1 MSERLVTIFGGTGF
15 LGRHLV
21 ERLRAEAWAVRVAV
35 RQPER
40 AVGAQTDLGL
50 SPLTW
55 VATDVRDPA
64 AVARAL
70 EGASAAINAVG
81 HYREQAGATFDAVHV
96 AGARTV
102 AGAAAAV
109 GVERLI
115 HVSGIGAD
123 KASSSS
129 YVRARAVGEAAVRA
143 TFAGATIL
151 RPSVLFGPGDAFIG
165 ALDALARVTPVLP
178 LFGAG
183 DTRLQPVFVG
193 DVAAAAA
200 RALATPGSTGRL
212 YELGG
217 PRVYTY
223 RELLKLLLARSGR
236 RRLLLPVPFVLWRAL
251 AAAAELLPR
260 PPVSEAQ
267 VTLMSRDNLV
277 APEAR
282 GLADL
287 AITPTALESILP
299 GGSATG
305 EGR

>member
-1 MSERLVTIFGGTGF
+1 MSERLVTVFGGTGF

-35 RQPER
+35 RHPDSLASRQ
-40 AVGAQTDLGL
+40 ADVGPA
-50 SPLTW
+50 PLTA
-55 VATDVRDPA
+55 VSADVRDPA

-81 HYREQAGATFDAVHV
+81 HYRERGGATFEAVHV
-96 AGARTV
+96 AGAGTV
-102 AGAAAAV
+102 AGAAAEA

-123 KASSSS
+123 ETSPSS
-129 YVRARAVGEAAVRA
+129 YVRARAAGEAAVTA
-143 TFAGATIL
+143 AFAGATIL

-165 ALDALARVTPVLP
+165 ALDALARATPVLP

-183 DTRLQPVFVG
+183 DTRLQPVFAG

-200 RALATPGSTGRL
+200 RALARPVSAGRL

-223 RELLKLLLARSGR
+223 RELLELLLSRTGR

-251 AAAAELLPR
+251 AAVAGLLPR

-267 VTLMSRDNLV
+267 VTLMSHDNV
-277 APEAR
+277 AAPEAR
-282 GLADL
+282 GFADL
-287 AITPTALESILP
+287 AITPRALESVLP
-299 GGSATG
+299 GEP
-305 EGR
+305 EG

>member
-1 MSERLVTIFGGTGF
+1 MSERLVTVFGGTGF

-21 ERLRAEAWAVRVAV
+21 ERLHAEAWAVRVAV
-35 RQPER
+35 RHPER
-40 AVGAQTDLGL
+40 AADRHTDGRAP
-50 SPLTW
+50 PLTEMS
-55 VATDVRDPA
+55 ADVRDPA

-81 HYREQAGATFDAVHV
+81 HYREQGGATFEAVHV
-96 AGARTV
+96 AGARNV
-102 AGAAAAV
+102 AGAAADA

-123 KASSSS
+123 QASSSS
-129 YVRARAVGEAAVRA
+129 YVRARAAGEAAVRVA
-143 TFAGATIL
+143 FAGATIF
-151 RPSVLFGPGDAFIG
+151 RPSVLFGSGDAFIG
-165 ALDALARVTPVLP
+165 ALDALARLTPVLP

-200 RALATPGSTGRL
+200 RALTASAAAGRL

-223 RELLKLLLARSGR
+223 RELLELLLAQSGR

-251 AAAAELLPR
+251 AVAAKLLPR

-267 VTLMSRDNLV
+267 VTLMSRDNVV
-277 APEAR
+277 APEAH
-282 GLADL
+282 GFADL
-287 AITPTALESILP
+287 AITPIALESILP
-299 GGSATG
+299 GGLGNG
-305 EGR
+305 E

>member
-1 MSERLVTIFGGTGF
+1 MSERLVTVFGGTGF

-35 RQPER
+35 RHPER
-40 AVGAQTDLGL
+40 LAGAQTDF
-50 SPLTW
+50 SPSPPTW
-55 VATDVRDPA
+55 VSADVRDPA

-70 EGASAAINAVG
+70 DGASAAINAVG
-81 HYREQAGATFDAVHV
+81 LYRERAGATFEAVHV
-96 AGARTV
+96 AGAGTV
-102 AGAAAAV
+102 AGAAAAA
-109 GVERLI
+109 GLERLI

-123 KASSSS
+123 AASSSS
-129 YVRARAVGEAAVRA
+129 YVRARAAGEAAVRA
-143 TFAGATIL
+143 AFAGSTIL
-151 RPSVLFGPGDAFIG
+151 RPSVLFGPGDSFIG
-165 ALDALARVTPVLP
+165 ALDALARITPVLP

-200 RALATPGSTGRL
+200 RALAMPGSTGQL

-217 PRVYTY
+217 PRIYTY
-223 RELLKLLLARSGR
+223 RALLELLLARSGR
-236 RRLLLPVPFVLWRAL
+236 RRLLLPVPFVLWRIL
-251 AAAAELLPR
+251 ATVAKLLPR

-299 GGSATG
+299 GSSAIG
-305 EGR
+305 E

>member
-1 MSERLVTIFGGTGF
+1 MGERLVTVFGGTGF

-35 RQPER
+35 RHPKR
-40 AVGAQTDLGL
+40 VAGAQTDLGPL
-50 SPLTW
+50 PLTW
-55 VATDVRDPA
+55 AATDVRDPA

-81 HYREQAGATFDAVHV
+81 HYREQAGVTFEAVHV

-102 AGAAAAV
+102 AGAAAAA

-123 KASSSS
+123 RASSSS
-129 YVRARAVGEAAVRA
+129 YVRARAEGEAAVRA
-143 TFAGATIL
+143 AFAGVTIL
-151 RPSVLFGPGDAFIG
+151 RPSVLFGPGDAFVG

-217 PRVYTY
+217 PRVFTY
-223 RELLKLLLARSGR
+223 RELLELLLARSGR
-236 RRLLLPVPFVLWRAL
+236 RRLLLPVPFVLWRIL
-251 AAAAELLPR
+251 ATVAELLPR

-277 APEAR
+277 APESL

-299 GGSATG
+299 GGSAIG
-305 EGR
+305 E